1 MNLNSNKEWSGLEE
15 KCDNTY
21 SLGKYSPN
29 SKKYCPESGTP
40 TLNEGEQRGGE
51 RLEVTVE

>member
-1 MNLNSNKEWSGLEE
+1 MIKLETF
-15 KCDNTY
+15 CDNTY

>member
-1 MNLNSNKEWSGLEE
+1 MQFSISDFKT

-29 SKKYCPESGTP
+29 SKKYRPESGTP
-40 TLNEGEQRGGE
+40 TLNEGEQRGE
-51 RLEVTVE
+51 RD